1 MSMQQTRSSE
11 GSLFNRS
18 ISRLKELWQ
27 SFPLTSGDETTQ
39 YLANQ
44 DLDGSSIDVL
54 RGEMH
59 FCLNKSVGE
68 MATRKQAVQIARQ
81 YLELT
86 ELGKERFLLY

>member
-59 FCLNKSVGE
+59 
-68 MATRKQAVQIARQ
+68 
-81 YLELT
+81 
-86 ELGKERFLLY
+86 